1 MFSDINRIKEL
12 INNDSGLTLLTKKN
26 APFILSFLYK
36 IFKQDSSDTGVE
48 QKYFLQKL
56 AIYLNQFNNLDE
68 FDDDDDNSYSIE
80 IDNYDKA
87 LNLTKK
93 WSSPDY
99 HFIFRYYNENNIEMV
114 DIATPVDRLF
124 RYFEEIENINNNF
137 VATESKFIEIIDRIN
152 ELDHNTT
159 TNPQSRINDLQK
171 KKAEIEKEIKSIQ
184 ETGEVKTY
192 SHTQVKERIDSLN
205 NVSKSLINDFK
216 QLRDNNHKLFSN
228 LCKKQLEAT
237 ENRGTIL
244 SHILDESEELQKTP
258 QAESFNSFWFY
269 LCNREDKEAI
279 KNKITRISSKLPNQH
294 FDNEFY
300 NTFEET
306 LYKAGKSIL
315 EENRLLSEK
324 LQKVITKK
332 TSPEYHYISSLTKEI
347 KSLSVKKKSDI
358 PYKQQ
363 ILIMDG
369 NVDIN
374 NDMARPL
381 ELINYE
387 NSNSTTNYVK
397 PEIPKIDLSQLII
410 DIYVN
415 EEEIRKNIEE
425 YYNYIHKNHL
435 IFSMQDI
442 INKYKIKF
450 GLSETLTYLSLIYK
464 SNWAIIDDTKVENIT
479 FNNSDNS
486 TLSFLI
492 PKVELRYE

>member
-12 INNDSGLTLLTKKN
+12 INNDSGLTLLTKKD
-26 APFILSFLYK
+26 APFILSFLYN
-36 IFKQDSSDTGVE
+36 IFKQESTDTGVE

-56 AIYLNQFNNLDE
+56 SSYLNKYNNIENLY
-68 FDDDDDNSYSIE
+68 DDDIYSIE
-80 IDNYDKA
+80 LDNYDKA

-93 WSSPDY
+93 WSSPEY
-99 HFIFRYYNENNIEMV
+99 HFIFRYYNEDNIEMV
-114 DIATPVDRLF
+114 DIATSVDRLF
-124 RYFEEIENINNNF
+124 RYFEEIENLNNNF

-152 ELDHNTT
+152 ELDQNTT

-171 KKAEIEKEIKSIQ
+171 KKAEIEKEIRLIE

-192 SHTQVKERIDSLN
+192 SHTQIKERIESLN
-205 NVSKSLINDFK
+205 NVSKSLISDFK

-228 LCKKQLEAT
+228 LCKKQLEET

-269 LCNREDKEAI
+269 LSNREDKEAI
-279 KNKITRISSKLPNQH
+279 KNKIYRISTKLPNH
-294 FDNEFY
+294 NLDNDFY
-300 NTFEET
+300 DYFEEN

-332 TSPEYHYISSLTKEI
+332 TSPEYQYISALTKDI
-347 KSLSVKKKSDI
+347 KSLSVKKHSSI

-363 ILIMDG
+363 ILILDG

-381 ELINYE
+381 ELINYDSSS
-387 NSNSTTNYVK
+387 SNTNYIQAD
-397 PEIPKIDLSQLII
+397 IPKIDLSQLII

-425 YYNYIHKNHL
+425 YIQHIQNKKL
-435 IFSMQDI
+435 SFSMQDI
-442 INKYKIKF
+442 INKYKIKY
-450 GLSETLTYLSLIYK
+450 GLSETLTYLSIIYK
-464 SNWAIIDDTKVENIT
+464 ATWSIIDDNHYETIT
-479 FNNSDNS
+479 FNNTENS
-486 TLSFLI
+486 ALSFLI
-492 PKVELRYE
+492 PKVEIRNE